1 MSAIAAINSTATNA
15 IASLLSNAATAA
27 GTPATGA
34 ASPPASVS
42 GNPTDILDLS
52 DNAKATLARA
62 KVDQVAADKL
72 AAQVDAATPGGKATA
87 SKASGGTSLFDKL
100 SGRAQA
106 GAPSNA
112 VEGFVQSGKTLGDSV
127 SAQVEAHRQ
136 PDGTVTSFTQTFNDV
151 SFAPSTPQAIDNW
164 YQTEGQSAIKFAQQD
179 PSGSQLAIDD
189 AALAQAVQSHSVTIQ
204 NAKDIPGLNFHNT
217 LTIQGGEGGASN
229 SWSSTYN
236 RNAAIFSDPTT
247 SYRVS
252 DDGTVISWKT
262 PPANVT
268 APSIG

>member
-1 MSAIAAINSTATNA
+1 VQRF
-15 IASLLSNAATAA
+15 
-27 GTPATGA
+27 
-34 ASPPASVS
+34 PPRASVS

-72 AAQVDAATPGGKATA
+72 AAQAQAGRDPSGKNPAQ
-87 SKASGGTSLFDKL
+87 KANSGDGTSLFDKL

-106 GAPSNA
+106 GTPSSG
-112 VEGFVQSGKTLGDSV
+112 VENFVQSGKTVGDYIT
-127 SAQVEAHRQ
+127 AQVDAHRQ

-151 SFAPSTPQAIDNW
+151 SLAPSTPQAIDTW
-164 YQTEGQSAIKFAQQD
+164 YQTEGQSTIALAQQD

-204 NAKDIPGLNFHNT
+204 NAKDIPGLDFHNT
-217 LTIQGGEGGASN
+217 LTIQGGDGGASN
-229 SWSSTYN
+229 SLSATYN

-252 DDGTVISWKT
+252 DNGTVISWKT
-262 PPANVT
+262 PPASVT
-268 APSIG
+268 AASVG